1 MLESTLPSARKKK
14 FLSSPYL
21 KTVNYSSVKTA
32 DLFLLSFKLLVPK
45 FVTFSCESCLHLFP
59 PTPIRQL
66 KENNPEQQI
75 QFKELAF
82 LHSLSC
88 VKIQNSSVSF
98 PIFLGEF
105 HFVMCVGEIEKEE
118 RKSSNEHFVIFY

>member
-1 MLESTLPSARKKK
+1 M
-14 FLSSPYL
+14 
-21 KTVNYSSVKTA
+21 
-32 DLFLLSFKLLVPK
+32 
-45 FVTFSCESCLHLFP
+45 
-59 PTPIRQL
+59 PIRQL

-105 HFVMCVGEIEKEE
+105 LSVKLVI
-118 RKSSNEHFVIFY
+118 KSHILKSNKQIGQLVK